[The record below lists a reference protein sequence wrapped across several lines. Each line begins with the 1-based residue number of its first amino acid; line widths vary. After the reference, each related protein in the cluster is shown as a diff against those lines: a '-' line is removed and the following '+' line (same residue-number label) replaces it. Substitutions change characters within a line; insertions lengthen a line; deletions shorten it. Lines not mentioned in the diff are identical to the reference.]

1 MRTKLLHNCTK
12 RELLLAYAG
21 SLLFLFFQTVGF
33 YLSVSDGLSYKAL
46 LLALLAAALIAVPAA
61 WLLVGAVNSLWLRNA
76 LRYRGR
82 RRKLSFPVIFIIL
95 FCLWIPAFLA
105 FYPGIT
111 AYDTKFQLLQFF
123 DAGLTTHHPL
133 IHTLLMGRIVSLGYT
148 LTGSYNVGMAL
159 YCFSQLFVL
168 ALVTAY
174 GIYTLQSLRV
184 PGWLILLTSLFYA
197 LFPLFPLMGISS
209 TKDVYFAA
217 FFMLAII
224 LLMKMLERRSK
235 KMTAVLFAAVL
246 ALSMLFRNNAVY
258 AAAVSILILLI
269 SLPVCK
275 NRRFVLRLSASVLAA
290 VIAAQAG
297 FAFLQKRTNAE
308 SGSVSEMLSVP
319 CQQLARTYNYCY
331 HDLTDEDLDTLTNY
345 IRYDALPYYRP
356 TLADAIKG
364 SLFTENFK
372 EAPMDF
378 FRFWAGLGARFP
390 LTFADAFL
398 YNTMPLWYVADRS
411 ILTVKDAYL
420 EMDFYEMN
428 YLMSQDSKL
437 PSLESFYRELMEE
450 GKILDIPVLSLFA
463 VMAVYAW
470 LLFAAFLTLIA
481 KRKYECLILPVIPL
495 TYLATL
501 LLGPCILPRYCLAPV
516 MCTPLV
522 LSYLIHLANENAAKR
537 NER

>member
-1 MRTKLLHNCTK
+1 MTTKTMFNKPK
-12 RELLLAYAG
+12 RELLLAYLG
-21 SLLFLFFQTVGF
+21 SLLFLFFQGIGF
-33 YLSVSDGLSYKAL
+33 YLTVSEGLCFKAIL
-46 LLALLAAALIAVPAA
+46 LTLLAAALIAFPAA
-61 WLLVGAVNSLWLRNA
+61 WLMVGVVNSAWLRKA
-76 LRYRGR
+76 LRCTGR
-82 RRKLSFPVIFIIL
+82 RRKLSFALIFIIL
-95 FCLWIPAFLA
+95 LCLWLPAFLA
-105 FYPGIT
+105 FYPGIA
-111 AYDTKFQLLQFF
+111 AYDTKFQLPQFF
-123 DAGLTTHHPL
+123 GGELTTHHPL
-133 IHTLLMGRIVSLGYT
+133 IHTLLMGKIVSLGYS

-184 PGWLILLTSLFYA
+184 PRWLVLLLSSFYA

-209 TKDVYFAA
+209 TKDVFFAA

-224 LLMKMLERRSK
+224 LLIKMLERRSK

-258 AAAVSILILLI
+258 AAAVTLLILLL

-275 NRRFVLRLSASVLAA
+275 SRRFVLRISAAVLAA

-308 SGSVSEMLSVP
+308 SGSVAEMLSVP
-319 CQQLARTYNYCY
+319 CQQLARTYNFRYF
-331 HDLTDEDLDTLTNY
+331 DLTDYDLDVLTNY
-345 IRYDALPYYRP
+345 IRASALPNYKP
-356 TLADAIKG
+356 TLADPIKG
-364 SLFTENFK
+364 NLFTENFE
-372 EAPMDF
+372 EAPTDF

-390 LTFADAFL
+390 LVFADAFL

-411 ILTVKDAYL
+411 ILTVKDSYL

-450 GKILDIPVLSLFA
+450 GRILDIPVLSLLA
-463 VMAVYAW
+463 VMAVYTW

-481 KRKYECLILPVIPL
+481 KRKYECLILALLPL

-501 LLGPCILPRYCLAPV
+501 LLGPCILPRYCLAAV

-522 LSYLIHLANENAAKR
+522 LAYLVHMANENTVK
-537 NER
+537 